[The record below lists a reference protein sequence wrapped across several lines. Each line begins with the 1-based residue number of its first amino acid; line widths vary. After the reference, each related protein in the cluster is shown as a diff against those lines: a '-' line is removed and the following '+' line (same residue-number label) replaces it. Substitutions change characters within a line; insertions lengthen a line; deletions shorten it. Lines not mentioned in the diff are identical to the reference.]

1 MLDGS
6 SSAGVLWARRLLAMH
21 HVRFP
26 LFLLAMSGSGPRG
39 DRREPHDQ
47 HEHRDVY
54 DTDET
59 HVPERRDRSRHGRR
73 KPDDDT
79 LEPEQLSGWVKWAKW
94 ATLHHAKLTLA
105 WGGAMAIGGY
115 LIATYG
121 LNQRVAYLEKI
132 VAHSVERIDQI
143 ERSEALKFYMLCTM
157 VKRIDPPGTP
167 PECGPASA
175 PTPPPSSLTVPRRT
189 AP

>member
-1 MLDGS
+1 
-6 SSAGVLWARRLLAMH
+6 MH
-21 HVRFP
+21 HFRIP
-26 LFLLAMSGSGPRG
+26 LFILAMSGFGPRG
-39 DRREPHDQ
+39 DRRQQ
-47 HEHRDVY
+47 HEQQQKHRDVY

-59 HVPERRDRSRHGRR
+59 QVPEHVPERRDRSRHGRR
-73 KPDDDT
+73 KPDEDT
-79 LEPEQLSGWVKWAKW
+79 LEPEQLSGWVRWAKW

-105 WGGAMAIGGY
+105 WGGAMAVGGY
-115 LIATYG
+115 LIATFG
-121 LNQRVAYLEKI
+121 LNERVAYLEKA
-132 VAHSVERIDQI
+132 VARNIERIDQI

-175 PTPPPSSLTVPRRT
+175 PTPPPPSLTVPRRT